1 MIKKKL
7 EKIYKQHRLKMQ
19 SEEILE
25 SLKNGMNIQ
34 DINTQYGCNF
44 TSLET
49 LYECLDAKGEGIV
62 INSFISLKSYVF
74 WIKLKQRIYNEIVQ
88 KIAYPILLHVVC
100 VVMISI
106 YSNQIKYQI
115 SGLLED
121 SALSSASIES
131 VSNLFTIILAIHCIV
146 VGAISCC
153 YFSHRAYPTLT
164 LILINKLSRTY
175 RLMGTIRI
183 IDIYSNST
191 LFGISFHDT
200 FSSLKTSN
208 CEILKW
214 YGYHILDNLE
224 VGKSIQEIFSHDIF
238 DKDLGRYYV
247 FKQNVLKQ
255 KEGLDFY
262 MRHATKKLTRCFR
275 RVILTY
281 KLLVY
286 GFVILTVYG
295 YYQVMLIPINLMEG
309 L

>member
-1 MIKKKL
+1 
-7 EKIYKQHRLKMQ
+7 MQ

-34 DINTQYGCNF
+34 DINTQYGCDF
-44 TSLET
+44 TSLER

-62 INSFISLKSYVF
+62 INPFVSLKSYVF
-74 WIKLKQRIYNEIVQ
+74 WIKLKQKIYSEIAQ

-100 VVMISI
+100 IVMISI
-106 YSNQIKYQI
+106 YSNQIRYQI
-115 SGLLED
+115 SVLLED
-121 SALSSASIES
+121 SALSSTSIET
-131 VSNLFTIILAIHCIV
+131 VSNLFAIILAIHCIV
-146 VGAISCC
+146 VGIIACC
-153 YFSHRAYPTLT
+153 CFSLRVYPTLS
-164 LILINKLSRTY
+164 LIIINKFSRIY

-183 IDIYSNST
+183 INLYSNST
-191 LFGISFHDT
+191 LFAISFHDT
-200 FSSLKTSN
+200 FSLLKTSN

-214 YGYHILDNLE
+214 YGYHVLDNLE
-224 VGKSIQEIFSHDIF
+224 TGKSIQEIFSHDIF

-255 KEGLDFY
+255 KEGLDSY
-262 MRHATKKLTRCFR
+262 IRHATKKLSRYFG
-275 RVILTY
+275 RVIMIY